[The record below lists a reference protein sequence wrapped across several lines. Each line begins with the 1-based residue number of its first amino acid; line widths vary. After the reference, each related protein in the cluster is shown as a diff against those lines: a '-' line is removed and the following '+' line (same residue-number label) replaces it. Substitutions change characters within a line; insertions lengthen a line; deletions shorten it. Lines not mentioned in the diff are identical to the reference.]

1 MQNTQSPSARQTE
14 NAITSVCLPNMRDFL
29 EKFGLIFT
37 QPTSTVHPYSN
48 SLAGHIMRTQYQE
61 NHRFSHQALSAN
73 SQSTPQPI
81 STNNGLITEFVYNE
95 SQPAL
100 SQLLLPLLQ
109 HLGMQS
115 RWLLWLTPQ
124 QKLSRHWI
132 SQSGLPVGKI
142 VQVSQINAMST
153 VDAMEKA
160 LLTGNYSVVLGWL
173 PDLTNSERER
183 LRLAAVQ
190 GGAYGFIMRPTN
202 DAISGHGHQPIAKI
216 QSSVYH

>member
-1 MQNTQSPSARQTE
+1 
-14 NAITSVCLPNMRDFL
+14 
-29 EKFGLIFT
+29 
-37 QPTSTVHPYSN
+37 
-48 SLAGHIMRTQYQE
+48 MRTQHLA
-61 NHRFSHQALSAN
+61 NHRFSHQALSTK
-73 SQSTPQPI
+73 SQCITSPA
-81 STNNGLITEFVYNE
+81 STNNGLITEFVYSE
-95 SQPAL
+95 SQPAF
-100 SQLLLPLLQ
+100 SQLLLPVLQ
-109 HLGMQS
+109 HLGLQS

-132 SQSGLPVGKI
+132 SQSGLPAGKI

-160 LLTGNYSVVLGWL
+160 LQTGNYSVVLGWL
-173 PDLTNSERER
+173 PDLTDSERER

-202 DAISGHGHQPIAKI
+202 DAISGHGQQPIAKI